1 MVPKLRDLHGL
12 DDFARVSALETEI
25 WGSREEVVPAVV
37 YAAIVPRGG
46 VLVGAYDDDE
56 LVGFTFSLPAIS
68 HGRLIHWSHVTGV
81 SAAYRGTGIGMAL
94 KVAQRTRVLGL
105 KLDRIDWSF
114 DPLQSANAHFNVRR
128 LGAVVEHYEV
138 NVYGALVNPMHG
150 GLPTDRFV
158 AQWWIDSP
166 AVRARVDG
174 EGTASGRGGEP
185 VVLVNPVTEADGWM
199 VCDWAVEPLSGP
211 SRLGVAVPDRF
222 TEMLASAPDIAL
234 EWRLTT
240 RRLFQG
246 LLARHYRVVDFVR
259 ATTGGGAY
267 VFEQQVE

>member
-12 DDFARVSALETEI
+12 DDFARVSALEAEI
-25 WGSREEVVPAVV
+25 WGSREDVVPAVV
-37 YAAIVPRGG
+37 FAAVVPRGA
-46 VLVGAYDDDE
+46 VLVGAHDDDE

-94 KVAQRTRVLGL
+94 KLAQRTRVQAMGI
-105 KLDRIDWSF
+105 DRIDWTF
-114 DPLQSANAHFNVRR
+114 DPLQAANAHFSVRR

-138 NVYGALVNPMHG
+138 NVYGELVNPLHG

-174 EGTASGRGGEP
+174 DSTASGLAVDSAP
-185 VVLVNPVTEADGWM
+185 LVNPVTEAGGWM
-199 VCDWAVEPLSGP
+199 VCDWDAEPLSAQ
-211 SRLGVAVPDRF
+211 SRLRVAVPGRF

-234 EWRLTT
+234 KWRLTT
-240 RRLFQG
+240 RRLFQA
-246 LLARHYRVVDFVR
+246 LLARHYRVVDFAR